1 MRHDVIPPLS
11 DCVQLSVEQYRSKLY
26 DIIRTEK
33 AARRQKVE
41 AGDKMGERRASS
53 HELSRARE
61 EKLRAGQEDKG
72 HREHTGHMRSDGV
85 RKVNSE
91 VNMRGQSASDN
102 HGLNGGRPGSRRLTT
117 ASLRNFEEQ
126 RQSLKETLKQGITS
140 GYCYRTTANFIKN
153 KS

>member
-11 DCVQLSVEQYRSKLY
+11 DCIQLSVEQYRSKLY
-26 DIIRTEK
+26 DIIRAEK
-33 AARRQKVE
+33 LVRRLKHE
-41 AGDKMGERRASS
+41 AGAGDKMGERRASS
-53 HELSRARE
+53 HELSRQQD
-61 EKLRAGQEDKG
+61 KTRAGEDKG
-72 HREHTGHMRSDGV
+72 HMDTGHLRSDVV

-102 HGLNGGRPGSRRLTT
+102 HGLNGGRSGGRRLNT

>member
-26 DIIRTEK
+26 DIIRAEK
-33 AARRQKVE
+33 AVRKKSETGGDNKVN
-41 AGDKMGERRASS
+41 ERRASS
-53 HELSRARE
+53 HELRDKSRDHERHGDHHQ
-61 EKLRAGQEDKG
+61 L
-72 HREHTGHMRSDGV
+72 RSDVV
-85 RKVNSE
+85 RKVASE

-102 HGLNGGRPGSRRLTT
+102 HLGGRSLQAKRMS
-117 ASLRNFEEQ
+117 ASGLRSFEDQ
-126 RQSLKETLKQGITS
+126 RQSLRETLKQGITN

>member
-26 DIIRTEK
+26 DIIRAEK
-33 AARRQKVE
+33 AGRRKQDNGE
-41 AGDKMGERRASS
+41 KMGERRASS
-53 HELSRARE
+53 HELRE
-61 EKLRAGQEDKG
+61 KNKEGDRHRG
-72 HREHTGHMRSDGV
+72 HGDLPMRSDVV
-85 RKVNSE
+85 RKVASE

-102 HGLNGGRPGSRRLTT
+102 HLGGRSLQAKRMS
-117 ASLRNFEEQ
+117 ASGLKSFEEQ
-126 RQSLKETLKQGITS
+126 RQSLKETLRQGITS

>member
-33 AARRQKVE
+33 AVRRQKAE

-53 HELSRARE
+53 HELSRAKEARG
-61 EKLRAGQEDKG
+61 GQEDKG
-72 HREHTGHMRSDGV
+72 QHTGHLRSEV

-102 HGLNGGRPGSRRLTT
+102 HGLNGGRPGARRLTT

-126 RQSLKETLKQGITS
+126 RQSLRETLKQGITS

>member
-33 AARRQKVE
+33 AVRRQKAE

-53 HELSRARE
+53 HELSRAKE
-61 EKLRAGQEDKG
+61 LRGGQEDKG
-72 HREHTGHMRSDGV
+72 QHNGHLRSEV

-102 HGLNGGRPGSRRLTT
+102 HGLNGGRPGAR
-117 ASLRNFEEQ
+117 SLEARA
-126 RQSLKETLKQGITS
+126 RGQSPGMAHGAMS
-140 GYCYRTTANFIKN
+140 GSVARMPPCAKAWYEAVER
-153 KS
+153 

>member
-26 DIIRTEK
+26 DIIRAEK
-33 AARRQKVE
+33 AAAGRKTKVE
-41 AGDKMGERRASS
+41 VDKMGERRASS
-53 HELSRARE
+53 HELREKSRDLDR
-61 EKLRAGQEDKG
+61 G
-72 HREHTGHMRSDGV
+72 HHGDHVRGDVV
-85 RKVNSE
+85 RKVISE
-91 VNMRGQSASDN
+91 VNMRGQSASEN
-102 HGLNGGRPGSRRLTT
+102 HGNGGLGVRSHSKRMSAPGIRT
-117 ASLRNFEEQ
+117 FEEQ

>member
-1 MRHDVIPPLS
+1 MRHEVIPPLS

-33 AARRQKVE
+33 AVRRQKAE
-41 AGDKMGERRASS
+41 SGDKMGERRASS
-53 HELSRARE
+53 HELSRAKEDKIRG
-61 EKLRAGQEDKG
+61 GQEDKG
-72 HREHTGHMRSDGV
+72 REHTGHLRSDVV

-102 HGLNGGRPGSRRLTT
+102 HGLNGGRPGTRRLTT